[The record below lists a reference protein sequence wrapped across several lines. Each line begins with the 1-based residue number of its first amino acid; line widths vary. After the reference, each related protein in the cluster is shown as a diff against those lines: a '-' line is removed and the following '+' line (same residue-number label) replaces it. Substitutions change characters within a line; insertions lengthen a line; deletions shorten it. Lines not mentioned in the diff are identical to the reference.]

1 MSTLVQIICVVLAI
15 PFAALGIA
23 KIRAGEEMSARAAH
37 LGFSVD
43 SYRVIGVA
51 EVAAAAALLA
61 AHWVPALAT
70 TALVGLVLLM
80 VGAVVF
86 HLRNGD
92 GPDKFLAAAVLLALV
107 AGTLAA
113 ALAS

>member
-1 MSTLVQIICVVLAI
+1 MSTLVQILCVVLAI
-15 PFAALGIA
+15 PFAVLGFA

-43 SYRVIGVA
+43 AYRVIGVA
-51 EVAAAAALLA
+51 ELAAAAALLA
-61 AHWVPALAT
+61 AHWVPALAIA
-70 TALVGLVLLM
+70 ALAGLALLM

-92 GPDKFLAAAVLLALV
+92 GPDKFLPAAVLLALV
-107 AGTLAA
+107 GGTLAG
-113 ALAS
+113 ALAT

>member
-1 MSTLVQIICVVLAI
+1 MSTAVQILCVVLAV

-23 KIRAGEEMSARAAH
+23 KIRAGEEMRARAEH

-43 SYRVIGVA
+43 AYRAIGVA
-51 EVAAAAALLA
+51 ELAAAAALLA

-70 TALVGLVLLM
+70 AALVGLVLLM
-80 VGAVVF
+80 VCAVVF

-92 GPDKFLAAAVLLALV
+92 GPDKFLPAAVLLALI
-107 AGTLAA
+107 AGTLAG